1 MKLRITTILILLL
14 ALTLNADAQ
23 RKKGG
28 AKKPAKTSV
37 KKAAKKEK
45 GKKQPAKKG
54 KQAAAPKTKVVV
66 KDTSDLKSAT
76 IEIVQSYKPEVKQAV
91 KPELHADLPPV
102 DTSLVAMN
110 YDVPPQS
117 LYYSYNA
124 LPLRPLALGRDTVTE
139 KLINYVKLGGGNLST
154 ILLDAGITSWKG
166 RNFYT
171 VFNVR
176 HLSQAGSLK
185 YQKSS
190 MTGADADGYIKG
202 ENLLWHV
209 GVGVQYNK
217 FYQYGYDHTVLN
229 YNADQI
235 GRKFFGI
242 NATIDAQNRD
252 DDKAF
257 GYHPYINLRT
267 YNMNTA
273 IGSNTSEYNVTAK
286 FPFTYTVDTALKL
299 GIALNGAFSK
309 MNNSLSNSDQPNN
322 YVQLAPTIDFKKGL
336 FATRIG
342 LSPTVGANN
351 VLYVLPD
358 MNVSFRLI
366 RKSQMLFSLG
376 WDGKLR
382 QNTFEQLSTINPYM
396 TVSKGVAQT
405 HTDEIYGSLQTNVG
419 RHITVSGR
427 VSYWQYGN
435 MPLFINDTAYDNK
448 QLNVLYDKVNAV
460 SLQGALRYSIG
471 QTLSVGG
478 SIIYTT
484 YNADVNRYV
493 WHEPSLKLNAD
504 LSVRPIPQLLV
515 TGYLTVMNGM
525 YALDKGNRTV
535 TLPTVFDLGA
545 GAEYSFM
552 PRLSAFAQVNN
563 IFNNQYERW
572 YGYQAYGFN
581 IFGGVRLK
589 F

>member
-1 MKLRITTILILLL
+1 MKLRITYILILLL

-28 AKKPAKTSV
+28 TKKPAKTSV
-37 KKAAKKEK
+37 KKTAKKEK

-54 KQAAAPKTKVVV
+54 KPAAAPKTKVVV
-66 KDTSDLKSAT
+66 KDTADLKSAT

-124 LPLRPLALGRDTVTE
+124 LPLRPLALGKDTMTD
-139 KLINYVKLGGGNLST
+139 KLVNYVKLGGGNLST
-154 ILLDAGITSWKG
+154 ILLDAGITALKG
-166 RNFYT
+166 YNYYS
-171 VFNVR
+171 VLNIR
-176 HLSQAGSLK
+176 HLSQAGSMK

-190 MTGADADGYIKG
+190 LTGMDADAYIKG
-202 ENLLWHV
+202 DNLLWHA
-209 GVGVQYNK
+209 GLGVQYNR
-217 FYQYGYDHTVLN
+217 FYLYGYDHNMLN
-229 YNADQI
+229 YTTDQT
-235 GRKFFGI
+235 GRTLWGA
-242 NATIDAQNRD
+242 NVTIDAKNRNE
-252 DDKAF
+252 DKALS
-257 GYHPYINLRT
+257 YHPSVNLRT
-267 YNMNTA
+267 YYLNTVTGFDA
-273 IGSNTSEYNVTAK
+273 SEYNIIAK
-286 FPFTYTVDTALKL
+286 LPFTYTIDTSLKL

-309 MNNSLSNSDQPNN
+309 MENSLANSNKPNN
-322 YVQLAPTIDFKKGL
+322 YVQVAPTIDFKKGV

-342 LSPTVGANN
+342 LSPTLGAMNTF
-351 VLYVLPD
+351 YVLPD

-376 WDGKLR
+376 WDGRLR

-396 TVSKGVAQT
+396 TVAKGVAQT
-405 HTDEIYGSLQTNVG
+405 HTDEVYGSLQTNVG

-427 VSYWQYGN
+427 VSWWQYGN
-435 MPLFINDTAYDNK
+435 MPLFINDTATDK
-448 QLNVLYDKVNAV
+448 KLLNVVYDKVNAV
-460 SLQGALRYSIG
+460 SLQGGLRYTVG

-478 SIIYTT
+478 SIIFTT
-484 YNADVNRYV
+484 YDADMNRYA
-493 WHEPSLKLNAD
+493 WHEPSLRLNAD

-515 TGYLTVMNGM
+515 TGYLTVMDGM
-525 YALDKGNRTV
+525 YALDNGNRSIK
-535 TLPTVFDLGA
+535 LPTVFDMGA
-545 GAEYSFM
+545 GAEYSFV

-572 YGYQAYGFN
+572 YGYRAYGFN